1 MPLIPSNYINSWY
14 RLQDINDLSKY
25 YVAKGFNSTFQQT
38 VEKKNLIQGDGGN
51 HVFSAREGFWTT
63 GLSGPILIRPT
74 KEKNDILFTEDLFTL
89 AINKFQKIKNYFTY
103 VDETLLGHPEN
114 SLFLKTS
121 DLLTRINLILNA
133 NTLDMDIQFANNI
146 NQMFNIL
153 DPREDFVKIPKGTK
167 FQSNPDSM
175 FVEETDKIG
184 KIENY
189 SRLAKFYD
197 CYFYIPEN
205 NKQLLIKS
213 GNISIDIDY
222 VKLFLINSNT
232 SQPFYEPKGYNVSGT
247 VEIIIPPDM
256 WKKIYT
262 PTKNDR
268 DRIIP
273 GQNFMQLVNE
283 KFNCSIGL
291 TDGRILKLGLVN
303 LTSNI
308 VFGGETEGQLPF
320 ARVQFESY
328 ASVL

>member
-14 RLQDINDLSKY
+14 RLQDINDLSIY
-25 YVAKGFNSTFQQT
+25 YVAKNFSSTFQQT

-51 HVFSAREGFWTT
+51 HVFSVREGFWTT
-63 GLSGPILIRPT
+63 GISGPVLICPT

-103 VDETLLGHPEN
+103 VDEKLISNPLDP
-114 SLFLKTS
+114 LYLKTS
-121 DLLTRINLILNA
+121 DLLTRINLVM
-133 NTLDMDIQFANNI
+133 NTTSLEMDIQFANNI

-153 DPREDFVKIPKGTK
+153 DPREDFVKIQKGTK

-175 FVEETDKIG
+175 FVEEQDKIG

-197 CYFYIPEN
+197 CYFYIPED

-222 VKLFLINSNT
+222 VKLFIINSNT
-232 SQPFYEPKGYNVSGT
+232 SQPFYEPKGYSVSGT

-308 VFGGETEGQLPF
+308 MFSGETEGQLPF